1 MPYGVDGFVTSIVLD
16 LEANDF
22 LPIVDKIWVVCA
34 KVVGADDVFDFYDA
48 LGFVRWLDEVKPTRV
63 IWHNGLCYDADV
75 LRKVWKIPYSVGRM
89 SSFGSHKVQFIDT
102 MLLSQRLNPDREGGH
117 SLDNLAKLAGSH
129 KTDYRK
135 RLIELGVLK
144 GNEPAGY
151 EFKFFHEEMP
161 PYCGQDVRA
170 DEDVYKMLLKEIEK
184 L

>member
-1 MPYGVDGFVTSIVLD
+1 MTEIVID

-34 KVVGADDVFDFYDA
+34 KVIGEAEVSAFTDAVAFARWINDVTPD
-48 LGFVRWLDEVKPTRV
+48 RV

-75 LRKVWKIPYSVGRM
+75 LRKVWDIPYSVGRV
-89 SSFGSHKVQFIDT
+89 SNFCGFEVQFIDT

-129 KTDYRK
+129 KIDY
-135 RLIELGVLK
+135 K
-144 GNEPAGY
+144 GGFSAFAP
-151 EFKFFHEEMP
+151 EMIA
-161 PYCGQDVRA
+161 YCRQDTIA
-170 DEDVYKMLLKEIEK
+170 TEAVYKMLLKEIEK

>member
-48 LGFVRWLDEVKPTRV
+48 LGFARWLDDVKPTRV

-75 LRKVWKIPYSVGRM
+75 LRKVWGVPYSVGRM
-89 SSFGSHKVQFIDT
+89 SSFGNHKVQFIDT

-129 KTDYRK
+129 KIDY
-135 RLIELGVLK
+135 K
-144 GNEPAGY
+144 GGFSAFAP
-151 EFKFFHEEMP
+151 EMVD
-161 PYCGQDVRA
+161 YCKQDVIA
-170 DEDVYKMLLKEIEK
+170 CESVYKMLLKEIER

>member
-117 SLDNLAKLAGSH
+117 SLDNLARLAGSH
-129 KTDYRK
+129 KIDY
-135 RLIELGVLK
+135 K
-144 GNEPAGY
+144 GGFSAFAP
-151 EFKFFHEEMP
+151 EMVT
-161 PYCGQDVRA
+161 YCKQDVIA
-170 DEDVYKMLLKEIEK
+170 CESVYKMLLKEIER

>member
-75 LRKVWKIPYSVGRM
+75 LRKVWKIPYSVGRV

-129 KTDYRK
+129 KIDY
-135 RLIELGVLK
+135 K
-144 GNEPAGY
+144 GGFSAFDP
-151 EFKFFHEEMP
+151 EMVT
-161 PYCGQDVRA
+161 YCKQDVIA
-170 DEDVYKMLLKEIEK
+170 CEAVYKMLLKEIER

>member
-89 SSFGSHKVQFIDT
+89 SRIGNHKVQFIDT

-129 KTDYRK
+129 KIDY
-135 RLIELGVLK
+135 K
-144 GNEPAGY
+144 GGFSAFAP
-151 EFKFFHEEMP
+151 EMVT
-161 PYCGQDVRA
+161 YCKQDVIA
-170 DEDVYKMLLKEIEK
+170 CEAVYKMLLKEIER

>member
-34 KVVGADDVFDFYDA
+34 KVGGQEEVAEFFEPEP
-48 LGFVRWLDEVKPTRV
+48 FISWLDEVKPTRV

-117 SLDNLAKLAGSH
+117 SLDNLARLAGSH
-129 KTDYRK
+129 KIDY
-135 RLIELGVLK
+135 K
-144 GNEPAGY
+144 GGFSAFAP
-151 EFKFFHEEMP
+151 EMVT
-161 PYCGQDVRA
+161 YCKQDVIA
-170 DEDVYKMLLKEIEK
+170 CESVYKMLLKEIER

>member
-75 LRKVWKIPYSVGRM
+75 LRKVWKIPYSVGRV

-117 SLDNLAKLAGSH
+117 SLDNLARLAGSH
-129 KTDYRK
+129 KIDY
-135 RLIELGVLK
+135 K
-144 GNEPAGY
+144 GGFSAFAP
-151 EFKFFHEEMP
+151 EMVT
-161 PYCGQDVRA
+161 YCKQDVIA
-170 DEDVYKMLLKEIEK
+170 CEAVYKMLLKEIER

>member
-48 LGFVRWLDEVKPTRV
+48 LGFVRWLDDVKQTRV

-129 KTDYRK
+129 KIDY
-135 RLIELGVLK
+135 K
-144 GNEPAGY
+144 GGFSAFAP
-151 EFKFFHEEMP
+151 EMVT
-161 PYCGQDVRA
+161 YCKQDVIA
-170 DEDVYKMLLKEIEK
+170 CESVYKMLLKKIER